1 MESLG
6 ERIKKVMEVRG
17 KNQTEF
23 AATLGISSAAI
34 SQMISG
40 KSGASNGTLFRISD
54 VFGINLEW
62 LKTGEGNMEKALPL
76 KKELTA
82 RFSQL
87 IGTDMP
93 YRDEIICCL
102 SDLGPAEWKIIG
114 ATITKMADKIKENEA
129 EE

>member
-54 VFGINLEW
+54 VFNINLEW
-62 LKTGEGNMEKALPL
+62 LRTGEGNMEKALPL
-76 KKELTA
+76 KRELTE

-114 ATITKMADKIKENEA
+114 ATIIKMADKIKESEA

>member
-1 MESLG
+1 MIDEALNES
-6 ERIKKVMEVRG
+6 VR
-17 KNQTEF
+17 
-23 AATLGISSAAI
+23 
-34 SQMISG
+34 
-40 KSGASNGTLFRISD
+40 
-54 VFGINLEW
+54 
-62 LKTGEGNMEKALPL
+62 NMEKALPL
-76 KKELTA
+76 KRELTA

-114 ATITKMADKIKENEA
+114 ATIIKMADKIKENEA

>member
-54 VFGINLEW
+54 VFNINLEW
-62 LKTGEGNMEKALPL
+62 LKTGEGNMEKALKSFQNLSPL
-76 KKELTA
+76 EQERILGLMQGMAIMRWLQEKN
-82 RFSQL
+82 
-87 IGTDMP
+87 
-93 YRDEIICCL
+93 
-102 SDLGPAEWKIIG
+102 GPAS
-114 ATITKMADKIKENEA
+114 
-129 EE
+129 

>member
-6 ERIKKVMEVRG
+6 ERIRKVMEVRG

-54 VFGINLEW
+54 VFSINLEW
-62 LKTGEGNMEKALPL
+62 LKTGKGNMEKALPL
-76 KKELTA
+76 KHELTA

-114 ATITKMADKIKENEA
+114 DTIIKMADKIKESES
-129 EE
+129 EK